1 MTQEKKKKAIGGKKG
16 KWLKSGIYRKNI
28 NNMYRAT
35 QFNYQ
40 PGNAK

>member
-1 MTQEKKKKAIGGKKG
+1 MTQEKKSHRGEKG
-16 KWLKSGIYRKNI
+16 KWLKSGICRKNI